1 MIGSDF
7 YIRKFTS
14 AAELKVNYRRTRAGR
29 EQLRRLREESR
40 LKVMVDW
47 SKVETEEVVPF
58 WVYVEDRV
66 NRIC

>member
-1 MIGSDF
+1 MIGSDL

-14 AAELKVNYRRTRAGR
+14 AAELKVNCCRTRAGR
-29 EQLRRLREESR
+29 EQLRRLKEESR
-40 LKVMVDW
+40 LKVMLDW

-58 WVYVEDRV
+58 WVYFEDRV